1 MDNITTLRTT
11 RSEETSQFGEK
22 IAVGIVKTWQQALT
36 DEQHIFCLYGDL
48 GSGKTTFTK
57 GFARGLGIETRVVS
71 PTFLI
76 SKRYSTQ
83 FEGRYFYH
91 LDIYRIDSPA
101 DFETIGLTEILSDI
115 RSVCIIEWAEK
126 LQSFLPKHRTDLFF
140 RVNDDGS
147 HQIDIS
153 HL

>member
-1 MDNITTLRTT
+1 MDNITTLRTV

-22 IAVGIVKTWQQALT
+22 IAVGIVKTWQQALPV
-36 DEQHIFCLYGDL
+36 EPHIYCLYGSL
-48 GSGKTTFTK
+48 GSGKTTFTQ
-57 GFARGLGIETRVVS
+57 GFARGLGIKARVVS

-91 LDIYRIDSPA
+91 LDIYRMDSPA
-101 DFETIGLTEILSDI
+101 DFETIGLTEILSDMS
-115 RSVCIIEWAEK
+115 SVCIIEWAEK
-126 LQSFLPKHRTDLFF
+126 LQSFLPKHRSDLFF
-140 RVNDDGS
+140 RVNNDGS

-153 HL
+153 HV